1 MTRTTEVQ
9 EFVRR
14 AAEWVKQ
21 VQSGDELLLT
31 QDHRPVARL
40 VPASPAAAHPSG
52 SIRLPEALPGRWVG
66 EAILD
71 TGDLAE
77 EMFARE

>member
-21 VQSGDELLLT
+21 VQSGDEVLLT
-31 QDHRPVARL
+31 QDSQPVARL
-40 VPASPAAAHPSG
+40 VPTSPASRAKISAP
-52 SIRLPEALPGRWVG
+52 V
-66 EAILD
+66 
-71 TGDLAE
+71 
-77 EMFARE
+77 

>member
-21 VQSGDELLLT
+21 VQSGDEVLLT
-31 QDHRPVARL
+31 QDSQPVARL
-40 VPASPAAAHPSG
+40 VPTSPAAAHPPRSL
-52 SIRLPEALPGRWVG
+52 RLPKALPGRWVG
-66 EAILD
+66 AAVLD
-71 TGDLAE
+71 TGELAE

>member
-1 MTRTTEVQ
+1 MQ

-31 QDHRPVARL
+31 QDHQPVARL
-40 VPASPAAAHPSG
+40 VPPAPAAPPPSR
-52 SIRLPEALPGRWVG
+52 SLRLPEPLPGRWVG
-66 EAILD
+66 GGVLD
-71 TGDLAE
+71 TGELAG